1 MSEWEKYVRKVIPYI
16 PGEQPDRE
24 DIIKL
29 NTNENPYPPSPKV
42 VEALRKFEVEE
53 LRLYPDPDSGILIE
67 ALADLYK
74 IDCSRIFVGVGSDDV
89 LAMSFL
95 TFSILKYPY
104 YFRILLIP
112 FMMYGHSFFV
122 YHFIRYRW
130 IMTFE

>member
-42 VEALRKFEVEE
+42 AEALRKFEVEE
-53 LRLYPDPDSGILIE
+53 LRLYPNPDSGILIE

-74 IDCSRIFVGVGSDDV
+74 IDRSRI
-89 LAMSFL
+89 L
-95 TFSILKYPY
+95 P
-104 YFRILLIP
+104 IP
-112 FMMYGHSFFV
+112 FMKYGHGFFV